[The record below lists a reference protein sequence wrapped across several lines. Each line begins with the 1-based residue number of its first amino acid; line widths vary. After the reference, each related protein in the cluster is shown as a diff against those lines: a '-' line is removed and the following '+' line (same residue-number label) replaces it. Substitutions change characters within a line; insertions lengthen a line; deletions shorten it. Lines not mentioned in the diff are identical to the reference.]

1 MYNQAFGLRKSPFNM
16 TPDPAFLLMT
26 DQHREALVGLT
37 YAILQR
43 KGFVV
48 LTGEAGTGK
57 TTLLARVLQFL
68 PASRL
73 QFSVI
78 LNPTLTPSEFL
89 ELALLD
95 FGIADIPSSK
105 AQRLWKLQTLVLE
118 GHAKGKVSALIVDE
132 AHKLSPEVLEEI
144 RLLGNFEQ
152 AEQKLLQIV
161 MAGQCELDDNLNRE
175 DLRQL
180 KQRIAL
186 RLSIGPLATSEV
198 GQYIRY
204 RWSVAGGEQPPFT
217 DGAVA
222 LIAETSRGIPRL
234 INSICENALTMA
246 LSEGLAEVQQ
256 RHVDAAAIDLRIR
269 EAPPTGQYESERTGS
284 GPTASVSDPAPQEHT
299 PALIVHSND
308 LPTLHNYNGAE
319 SKASLWTRW
328 AGKLNSRAKQ
338 GG

>member
-1 MYNQAFGLRKSPFNM
+1 MYNQAFGLRKNPFNM

-26 DQHREALVGLT
+26 TQHREALVGLT

-78 LNPTLTPSEFL
+78 LNPTLTPAEFL

-95 FGIADIPSSK
+95 FGIADVPSSK
-105 AQRLWKLQTLVLE
+105 AQRLWKLQTLLLD
-118 GHAKGKVSALIVDE
+118 GQAKGKVSALIIDE

-152 AEQKLLQIV
+152 AEHKLLQIV
-161 MAGQCELDDNLNRE
+161 MAGQRELDDTLNRE

-180 KQRIAL
+180 KQRIGL
-186 RLSIGPLATSEV
+186 RLSIGPLAASEV
-198 GQYIRY
+198 SEYIRH
-204 RWSVAGGEQPPFT
+204 RWSAAGGELPPFT
-217 DGAVA
+217 EGAID
-222 LIAETSRGIPRL
+222 LIAKTSQGIPRL
-234 INSICENALTMA
+234 INSVCENALTLAM
-246 LSEGLAEVQQ
+246 SEGLIEVER
-256 RHVDAAAIDLRIR
+256 RHVEAAAVDLKLYRSPAVAR
-269 EAPPTGQYESERTGS
+269 EFQCTDAEQPGQGAEAPEEQPS
-284 GPTASVSDPAPQEHT
+284 TAEQDDAPK
-299 PALIVHSND
+299 LFS
-308 LPTLHNYNGAE
+308 YNGAD
-319 SKASLWTRW
+319 SKTSLWTRW
-328 AGKLNSRAKQ
+328 TGKLNPRTKH
-338 GG
+338 GE